1 MKRINILT
9 TMLATA
15 AMAFISCD
23 KNEDTPVTPQEQ
35 PATTEQN
42 IITINDQKIA
52 FKSAAAGMFMEYP
65 IIAATP
71 VEGLSTYEDIISEE
85 DVFYIFLAQDLI
97 GKEFDLMKETKDFG
111 LYISYGED
119 IYVEFSSDYKEGVKD
134 GSATVTNVNGTMS
147 ATVTLTLTD
156 DTQIRLNATAAA
168 PAIEENE
175 NTISWNNDEKPLRA
189 AFYTQENGLTVLYFT
204 PGNINWF
211 EEIYD
216 ATYYVAIAVQTK
228 LCDGTD
234 IDAEDLMYAFY
245 EDAYGKIVE
254 SYEVNTTGTVNILT
268 DESDPTYYK
277 VSANLDFAGET
288 LAISYEGNA
297 VSTKDKAPEE
307 VKPNQYT
314 LDGNT
319 VALAYAVLNQTFGD
333 LWMLELYP
341 EEGTAVRI
349 TMPKTF
355 YDGNAHGFSQSED
368 MNVKIG
374 SRTFSKANG
383 DSGTVTVSVNEDR
396 GEIEASFTDYAGCN
410 VYFKGGASIVK

>member
-1 MKRINILT
+1 MAMLT
-9 TMLATA
+9 TA
-15 AMAFISCD
+15 AIAFISCD
-23 KNEDTPVTPQEQ
+23 KNQDIPVTPPEQ
-35 PATTEQN
+35 NTTAEQN
-42 IITINDQKIA
+42 IITINDQKME
-52 FKSAAAGMFMEYP
+52 FKSVATGMFMNYP

-71 VEGLSTYEDIISEE
+71 VDGLSSYEDIISEE

-97 GKEFDLMKETKDFG
+97 GKNFDLMTETKDFG
-111 LYISYGED
+111 LYICYGEN
-119 IYVEFSSDYKEGVKD
+119 IYAELSPDYNEGVEE
-134 GSATVTNVNGTMS
+134 GSAIVTNVNGVMS

-156 DTQIRLNATAAA
+156 GNRIQLNATATA
-168 PAIEENE
+168 PVIKENE

-189 AFYTQENGLTVLYFT
+189 AFYTSENGLTILYFT
-204 PGNINWF
+204 PGNIDWF
-211 EEIYD
+211 DDIYD

-228 LCDGTD
+228 FCNGTD
-234 IDAEDLMYAFY
+234 IDADEMMYAFY

-254 SYEVNTTGTVNILT
+254 SYEVNTTGTVNILA

-288 LAISYEGNA
+288 LVISYEGNA

-307 VKPNQYT
+307 TKPNQYT

-319 VALAYAVLNQTFGD
+319 VALEYAVLNQTFGD

-341 EEGTAVRI
+341 EDGTAVRI
-349 TMPKTF
+349 TMPGTF

-368 MNVKIG
+368 INVKIG

-383 DSGTVTVSVNEDR
+383 DSGTITVSVNEER